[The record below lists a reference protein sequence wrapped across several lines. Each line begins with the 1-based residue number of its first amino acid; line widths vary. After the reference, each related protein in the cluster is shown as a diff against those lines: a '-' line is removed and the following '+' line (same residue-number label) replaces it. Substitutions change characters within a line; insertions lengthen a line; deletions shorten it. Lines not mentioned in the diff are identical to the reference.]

1 MDKEFEINI
10 NDKKAVKYLKILII
24 TLLAVIEIIV
34 CAQYIEM
41 YAQNGDIARLAAVV
55 ICSAILTT
63 LVAVDSFIKSSF
75 PVKMMLFGFD
85 SAFLLAI
92 CIITG
97 NSYLSVLYCLVL
109 TQFYVSVNDLKKNMI
124 LFAVSCFSFAASF
137 VIGWCIL
144 NYGASLLKSFVQ
156 IFGDL
161 LFGVSILA
169 IHCVI
174 TNFVLKFYKNNVQLR
189 KALKEADESR
199 VQLEDMYEQLS
210 QTAVFEERNRI
221 AKDIHDNAGHSMTT
235 VIMQTEAA
243 KLLIDSNPEEAK
255 NRIISA
261 NMQAKNALDQM
272 RESVHLLAG
281 RMQNNS
287 LKDEINDIIAQTID
301 GTELKI
307 RTDLEDVSTDSERA
321 RFITNAVKECLA
333 NGIRHGGATA
343 FYIEMKKSFSDL
355 TLLISDNGRGVEGD
369 VKEGFGL
376 RGIRE
381 KVEKLGGRC
390 SFSGE
395 ADEGFEVEISLPTGD
410 KQ

>member
-261 NMQAKNALDQM
+261 NIQAKNALDQM
-272 RESVHLLAG
+272 RESVHLFAG
-281 RMQNNS
+281 RTNART
-287 LKDEINDIIAQTID
+287 LKEELEEIIAQTQNPHFD
-301 GTELKI
+301 
-307 RTDLEDVSTDSERA
+307 
-321 RFITNAVKECLA
+321 
-333 NGIRHGGATA
+333 
-343 FYIEMKKSFSDL
+343 
-355 TLLISDNGRGVEGD
+355 
-369 VKEGFGL
+369 
-376 RGIRE
+376 
-381 KVEKLGGRC
+381 
-390 SFSGE
+390 
-395 ADEGFEVEISLPTGD
+395 
-410 KQ
+410 